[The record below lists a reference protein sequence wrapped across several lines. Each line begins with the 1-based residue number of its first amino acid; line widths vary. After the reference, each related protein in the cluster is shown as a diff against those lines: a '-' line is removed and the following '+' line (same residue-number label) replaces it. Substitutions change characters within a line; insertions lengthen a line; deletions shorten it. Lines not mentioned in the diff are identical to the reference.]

1 MSIRLKIIFVVLPL
15 MVAAVVLAAASS
27 YFLAAASVTRIAREF
42 LTFKAEELENYAQN
56 QWGLLADNNLIG
68 RPDMEEAARAAVA
81 SFARSIL
88 RSPTEAVFALDA
100 QGNTAMAAGPAEPTV
115 DEGVAALAQIAAT
128 TSSFLTVRVAGKDR
142 VAAVV
147 HFTPFNW
154 TFLVSEDRA
163 SFYGDVEAIGRR
175 SMEILAVAVAVAIL
189 LLLLLARFLMKPA
202 ENVVKAMRRIIESN
216 DMSERVPVAYKDEIG
231 QVSHTFNIMLEALS
245 TAYAQIK
252 HYAFDAVVAQKK
264 EMKIRNIFQ
273 LYVPKDVIEQVFVNP
288 ERMLVGDN
296 RVCSI
301 LFSDIRGFTSISE
314 KMKPDEL
321 VASLNRYFGMMV
333 DIIMAREGV
342 VDKFIGDAIMAIFG
356 APVSHGN
363 DALASVISGL
373 EMTEALGRFNAEQKR
388 LGAPEFKIGV
398 GVNYGEVT
406 VGNIGCEKK
415 MNYTVI
421 GDMVNLASRL
431 EGLTK
436 RYHQPILITQDTA
449 EAMGNELPARIV
461 DKVAVKGKTE
471 GVKIYTVRRTI
482 ADVEAKAWGIHEE
495 AVKRYYARDFTVAA
509 EGFRETLA
517 LLPDDYPATLF
528 LERSLAFAASPPPAD
543 WDGVE
548 IMTEK

>member
-1 MSIRLKIIFVVLPL
+1 
-15 MVAAVVLAAASS
+15 
-27 YFLAAASVTRIAREF
+27 
-42 LTFKAEELENYAQN
+42 
-56 QWGLLADNNLIG
+56 
-68 RPDMEEAARAAVA
+68 
-81 SFARSIL
+81 
-88 RSPTEAVFALDA
+88 
-100 QGNTAMAAGPAEPTV
+100 
-115 DEGVAALAQIAAT
+115 
-128 TSSFLTVRVAGKDR
+128 
-142 VAAVV
+142 
-147 HFTPFNW
+147 
-154 TFLVSEDRA
+154 
-163 SFYGDVEAIGRR
+163 
-175 SMEILAVAVAVAIL
+175 
-189 LLLLLARFLMKPA
+189 
-202 ENVVKAMRRIIESN
+202 
-216 DMSERVPVAYKDEIG
+216 
-231 QVSHTFNIMLEALS
+231 
-245 TAYAQIK
+245 
-252 HYAFDAVVAQKK
+252 
-264 EMKIRNIFQ
+264 
-273 LYVPKDVIEQVFVNP
+273 
-288 ERMLVGDN
+288 
-296 RVCSI
+296 
-301 LFSDIRGFTSISE
+301 
-314 KMKPDEL
+314 
-321 VASLNRYFGMMV
+321 MMV

>member
-1 MSIRLKIIFVVLPL
+1 
-15 MVAAVVLAAASS
+15 
-27 YFLAAASVTRIAREF
+27 
-42 LTFKAEELENYAQN
+42 
-56 QWGLLADNNLIG
+56 
-68 RPDMEEAARAAVA
+68 
-81 SFARSIL
+81 
-88 RSPTEAVFALDA
+88 
-100 QGNTAMAAGPAEPTV
+100 
-115 DEGVAALAQIAAT
+115 
-128 TSSFLTVRVAGKDR
+128 
-142 VAAVV
+142 
-147 HFTPFNW
+147 
-154 TFLVSEDRA
+154 
-163 SFYGDVEAIGRR
+163 
-175 SMEILAVAVAVAIL
+175 
-189 LLLLLARFLMKPA
+189 
-202 ENVVKAMRRIIESN
+202 
-216 DMSERVPVAYKDEIG
+216 VPVAYKDEIG

-273 LYVPKDVIEQVFVNP
+273 LYVPKDVIEQIFVNP
-288 ERMLVGDN
+288 EQMLVGNN

-333 DIIMAREGV
+333 DIIMARDGV

-356 APVSHGN
+356 APVTHGK
-363 DALASVISGL
+363 DALDSVIAGL
-373 EMTEALGRFNAEQKR
+373 EMTETLDKFNTEQRR

-436 RYHQPILITQDTA
+436 RYHQPILVTQGTA
-449 EAMGNELPARIV
+449 EAIGNELPFRVV

-471 GVKIYTVRRTI
+471 GVKILTVRRSI
-482 ADVEAKAWGIHEE
+482 EGAEAKAWAVHDE
-495 AVKRYYARDFTVAA
+495 AVKRYYARDFSGAA
-509 EGFRETLA
+509 EGFREILR
-517 LLPDDYPATLF
+517 LVPDDFPATQF
-528 LERSLAFAASPPPAD
+528 LERSLAFVASPPPAD